1 MFKVIFLGELTY
13 WKRNPLTYVYGI
25 LLFSITLL
33 AMWGMAV
40 DEVSGPNLTVQNA
53 PHRLNYLANYMNQLM
68 IFILPSIIGASI
80 YRDYSSDIY
89 HITYSY
95 PFSRHD
101 YLFAKFCSAFL
112 IAILIVL
119 MMAAGFSLGAFMPGV
134 NPEAV
139 RSFEI
144 KTYLTTYLLQII
156 PNLFLISVL
165 IFALVAHTRNI
176 YLGFVAIILVI
187 IFHSIVGYLPEPVAS
202 FIDPSGASALRKTTK
217 YWTLSDRNNM
227 DLPVSQEFIINR
239 ILWTL
244 VALISGT
251 VFVVKFRLGQ
261 FTRERKSRN
270 KISPENVFAIP
281 EVSSYHIPNANISLD
296 FKSRVKTIWR
306 LSTFDFLSIISSWPF
321 ILIITAGFI
330 LVFIQQRGM
339 APQHGVPI
347 LPTTSE
353 MLRIPMFIFSAAFNL
368 LTFLYTGIL
377 LFRDDNSRMQEL
389 TYSTPQPNWVFLFTR
404 FIAILK
410 MQLVI
415 LTVILVS
422 GLIVQTV
429 QGYYRYE
436 LSHYLFELYIIHLL
450 HFMIWACVALFVHSL
465 FSNMYVSFI
474 LLLLIPVGVLLL
486 PAVGDTLGLD
496 LLKEHFLHF
505 NHVPGLYVGFDYS
518 HFNQYGTALP
528 VYFFYKLYWSLGGA
542 VFLLLALLVWRR
554 NFTFS
559 FRERWQI
566 IKSRFRGKLGFAL
579 SLSLLAL
586 IFMGAN
592 VYYQEH
598 HVSNTFY
605 TEAEEDYVYAQN
617 EIRYGHLLDRPQP
630 KLKKAVLY
638 MDIYPTKRDY
648 HLYGS
653 LFYVNPF
660 TQPIDTILVGT
671 SFKDDVQ
678 LKMITPSNLLTS
690 DDELRYYTYI
700 LKNPLQYHDTLR
712 LDIDIKN
719 HPNTLLH
726 NNSRVLTNGTFIT
739 NQIIPTL
746 GVRQAFLTSKGKRKK
761 YGLGEKETRPLNPS
775 DSTLLGDA
783 FFANNMGR
791 IDYETFITTSSD
803 QRAFS
808 MGNLINTREENGRN
822 HFHYKSDG
830 PIQNNISWL
839 SGTYLKKEGEFGNR
853 TLFIYHHPWHTDNIP
868 YLQEGALA
876 SLNYCEEWFSPL
888 QHDTLHL
895 VEFPMTVGTY
905 ATINGNLIPFSE
917 SKMLC
922 DIDHRKNDD
931 YNHPFF
937 VAAHEVAHY
946 WWGHKVD
953 PANVYGGKLISESM
967 AEYISKRVIE
977 NRFGKDVIRENR
989 KKEQI
994 TYFEMRAKSHD
1005 EQPLTHARL
1014 QQDYL
1019 NYVKGGLAITTLS
1032 EYIGEEQ
1039 LNNALA
1045 GFEKAH
1051 RHKGPPYPTSLE
1063 FVDTLRSATPDSLRY
1078 LIQDLFETITLYDI
1092 KLLDVISNDNSIQ
1105 MHISCKKY
1113 RTDAIGTITEEPP
1126 LADYVR
1132 IGTYKD
1138 GKEEIHLLKVNSPEN
1153 KLTLNLDYQPDKVV
1167 IDPDILLLDINRDDN
1182 TWGE

>member
-1 MFKVIFLGELTY
+1 MFKVIFIGELRF
-13 WKRNPLTYVYGI
+13 WKRNPLTYVYAI
-25 LLFSITLL
+25 LLFAITLL

-40 DEVSGPNLTVQNA
+40 DEASGPNLTVQNA
-53 PHRLNYLANYMNQLM
+53 PHRLNYLANYINQLM
-68 IFILPSIIGASI
+68 IFILPSIIGVSI
-80 YRDYSSDIY
+80 YRDYSSGIF

-95 PFSRHD
+95 PFSRYE
-101 YLFAKFCSAFL
+101 YLIAKFSSALL
-112 IAILIVL
+112 IIILLVL
-119 MMAAGFSLGAFMPGV
+119 MMAAGFAIGALMPGV
-134 NPEAV
+134 NPKAV
-139 RSFEI
+139 RPFEV
-144 KTYLTTYLLQII
+144 TTYLMTYVLQII

-165 IFALVAHTRNI
+165 VFALVAHSRNI
-176 YLGFVAIILVI
+176 YLGFVAIILVV
-187 IFHSIVGYLPEPVAS
+187 IFHAIVGYLPESFAS
-202 FIDPSGASALRKTTK
+202 FIDPSGASALKKTTR
-217 YWTLSDRNNM
+217 YWTLSDRNNLAM
-227 DLPVSQEFIINR
+227 PLSHDFIVNR

-244 VALISGT
+244 VALITGT
-251 VFVVKFRLGQ
+251 MFVVKFRLGQ
-261 FTRERKSRN
+261 FTSQRKSRKESTS
-270 KISPENVFAIP
+270 KIPSPIHKASNWNI
-281 EVSSYHIPNANISLD
+281 SKANISLD
-296 FKSRVKTIWR
+296 LKSRLQTIWR
-306 LSTFDFLSIISSWPF
+306 LSNFDFLSIITSWPF
-321 ILIITAGFI
+321 ILIIISGFI

-389 TYSTPQPNWVFLFTR
+389 TYSTPQPNWVFLLTR
-404 FIAILK
+404 LVAILK
-410 MQLVI
+410 MQLII

-436 LSHYLFELYIIHLL
+436 LSHYLFELYIIHLI
-450 HFMIWACVALFVHSL
+450 HFMIWTCVAFFVHSL
-465 FSNMYVSFI
+465 FSNMYVSFV

-486 PAVGDTLGLD
+486 PAIGDTLGFD
-496 LLKEHFLHF
+496 FLKEHFLHF

-528 VYFFYKLYWSLGGA
+528 VYFFYKLYWSLGG
-542 VFLLLALLVWRR
+542 VIFLLLGLLVWKRH
-554 NFTFS
+554 FTFS
-559 FRERWQI
+559 IKERWQI
-566 IKSRFRGKLGFAL
+566 IKCRFQGNLGFAL
-579 SLSLLAL
+579 SLSLLAF
-586 IFMGAN
+586 IFMGVN

-598 HVSNTFY
+598 YASNTFY
-605 TEAEEDYVYAQN
+605 TEAEEDYVHAQN

-653 LFYVNPF
+653 LFFVNPF
-660 TQPIDTILVGT
+660 SKPVDTILIGT

-678 LKMITPSNLLTS
+678 LKMITPSTLLTS
-690 DDELRYYTYI
+690 DEELRYYTYI
-700 LKNPLQYHDTLR
+700 LKDPLQYQDTLR

-726 NNSRVLTNGTFIT
+726 DNSRVLTNGTFIT

-761 YGLGEKETRPLNPS
+761 YGLGEIETRPLEPS

-791 IDYETFITTSSD
+791 IDYETMITTSSD

-808 MGNLINTREENGRN
+808 MGNLIKSQTENGRN
-822 HFHYKSDG
+822 YFHYKSDG

-839 SGTYLKKEGEFGNR
+839 SGTYLKKEGEFGNK
-853 TLFIYHHPWHTDNIP
+853 TLVIYHHPWHSDNIP
-868 YLQEGALA
+868 YLKEGALA
-876 SLNYCEEWFSPL
+876 SLNYCEKWFSPL

-895 VEFPMTVGTY
+895 IEFPMTIGTY

-922 DIDHRKNDD
+922 DIDHQKNDD

-977 NRFGKDVIRENR
+977 NRFGKDVIRKNR
-989 KKEQI
+989 KKEQN
-994 TYFEMRAKSHD
+994 TYFEIRAKSHN

-1014 QQDYL
+1014 KQDYL
-1019 NYVKGGLAITTLS
+1019 NYAKGGLALSTLS
-1032 EYIGEEQ
+1032 EYIGEES

-1045 GFEKAH
+1045 EFEKAH
-1051 RHKGPPYPTSLE
+1051 RHKGPPYPTSLD
-1063 FVDTLRSATPDSLRY
+1063 FVDALRNATPDSLRY
-1078 LIQDLFETITLYDI
+1078 LIKDLFETITLYDL
-1092 KLLDVISNDNSIQ
+1092 KLLDVISDGSSTQI
-1105 MHISCKKY
+1105 HISCKKL

-1126 LADYVR
+1126 LDDYIR
-1132 IGTYKD
+1132 IGTYRN
-1138 GKEEIHLLKVNSPEN
+1138 GIEEIHVIKVTAPVSQI
-1153 KLTLNLDYQPDKVV
+1153 TLDLSHKPDRVV
-1167 IDPDILLLDINRDDN
+1167 IDPDVLLLDANRDDN
-1182 TWGE
+1182 EWVR